1 MVAAVTRHW
10 PFRLPLVYLGATWA
24 MVNVDFSEPVM
35 PVYRP
40 VPWERVKSAVKVPLT
55 VHCGESFEGRPF
67 SWLSAARNV
76 P

>member
-1 MVAAVTRHW
+1 
-10 PFRLPLVYLGATWA
+10 